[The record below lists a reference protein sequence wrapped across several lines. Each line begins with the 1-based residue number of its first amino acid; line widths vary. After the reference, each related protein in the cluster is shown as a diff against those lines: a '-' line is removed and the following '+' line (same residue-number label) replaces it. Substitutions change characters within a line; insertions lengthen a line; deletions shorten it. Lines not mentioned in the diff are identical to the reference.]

1 MPLRSSLARRRRISE
16 IAPPRR
22 GYKYAATDQEPI
34 DASSRQDR
42 TSSPEWAERFCELL
56 AQGQSVRQI
65 CSQPGQPDKSQVY
78 RWLDENADFRDQ
90 YARAREEQADK
101 LFREIIEIADD
112 ASGDYV
118 TSSDGQTIVDHENI
132 QRSRLRVDARKWAAA
147 RLAPRKYGDRVEHDV
162 KGGDFQPAIL
172 IQVGGGG
179 APEEPVEVSGKVIE
193 EE

>member
-1 MPLRSSLARRRRISE
+1 MPKRTQSRSPRLPAKGRPTLYSE
-16 IAPPRR
+16 
-22 GYKYAATDQEPI
+22 
-34 DASSRQDR
+34 
-42 TSSPEWAERFCELL
+42 EWACDFCERL

-65 CSQPGQPDKSQVY
+65 CSQPDQPHKSQVY

-118 TSSDGQTIVDHENI
+118 TTGDGMTIVDHENI

-147 RLAPRKYGDRVEHDV
+147 RLAPKKYGDHISHDV
-162 KGGDFQPAIL
+162 KGSGANFQPAIL
-172 IQVGGGG
+172 IQIGDG

-193 EE
+193 AE